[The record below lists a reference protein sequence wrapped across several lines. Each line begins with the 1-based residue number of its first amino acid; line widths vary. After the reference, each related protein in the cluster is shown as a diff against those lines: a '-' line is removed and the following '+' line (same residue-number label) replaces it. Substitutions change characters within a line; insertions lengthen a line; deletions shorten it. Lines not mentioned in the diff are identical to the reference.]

1 MTIAADINNEFGPNN
16 GYLPPYP
23 VDNAGLRIVVE
34 DNSPRSESEAE
45 ESALQPRVAS
55 AAPADG
61 YNYKVPEDKLPP
73 TIVVPSHTLD
83 DQGYHYMIPNV
94 PFLS

>member
-1 MTIAADINNEFGPNN
+1 ME
-16 GYLPPYP
+16 
-23 VDNAGLRIVVE
+23 DNA
-34 DNSPRSESEAE
+34 PRSESEAE